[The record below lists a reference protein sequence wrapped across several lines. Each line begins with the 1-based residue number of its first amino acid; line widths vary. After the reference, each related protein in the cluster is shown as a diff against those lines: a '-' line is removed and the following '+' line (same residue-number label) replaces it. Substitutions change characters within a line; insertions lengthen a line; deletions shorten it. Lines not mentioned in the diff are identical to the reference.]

1 MKVTYPSLM
10 PIFRSDVQGRILAIL
25 VVNQR
30 QEFSVSDLASRVE
43 TSLPTALR
51 EVRRLEEVRFV
62 TVRPMGNM
70 QVVGINSDH
79 PLYRA
84 LSEIVLYSFGPL
96 EVLRGLVVGLD
107 GLDGLEH
114 AFIYGSWAARYQGVH
129 GVDPGDVDVLLVG
142 DFDRAVAHKISLKA
156 TELVGKEVTVNNLS
170 AEEWNQAES
179 GFVQTLKSRPMVSL
193 KD

>member
-1 MKVTYPSLM
+1 M

-25 VVNQR
+25 VVNQG

-51 EVRRLEEVRFV
+51 EVRRLEEAKFV

-79 PLYRA
+79 QLYRA

-96 EVLRGLVVGLD
+96 EVLRGLVA
-107 GLDGLEH
+107 GLEGLKH

-142 DFDRAVAHKISLKA
+142 DFDRALAHKIALKA
-156 TELVGKEVTVNNLS
+156 TERVGKEVTVNNLS

-193 KD
+193 N

>member
-25 VVNQR
+25 VVNQG

-51 EVRRLEEVRFV
+51 EVRRLEEAKFV

-79 PLYRA
+79 QLYRA

-96 EVLRGLVVGLD
+96 EVLRGLVAGLE
-107 GLDGLEH
+107 GLEH

-142 DFDRAVAHKISLKA
+142 DFDRALAHKIALKA
-156 TELVGKEVTVNNLS
+156 TERVGKEVTVNNLS

-179 GFVQTLKSRPMVSL
+179 GFVQTLRSRPMVSL